1 MNDQPGLTT
10 TQVLKRFG
18 GEITYR
24 QLDYWVRQGYVTP
37 SISNAGGY
45 GSVRRWSEDD
55 VTLVA
60 RLAYAARIVKK
71 VKDGTIWNMAIEG
84 DCPEVTTV

>member
-37 SISNAGGY
+37 SISNGN
-45 GSVRRWSEDD
+45 GSGTPRRWSEAD
-55 VTLVA
+55 VDQV
-60 RLAYAARIVKK
+60 RVRVYAARVVKS
-71 VKDGTIWNMAIEG
+71 VNDGTVWDLVADGRIVVNA
-84 DCPEVTTV
+84 